1 MLILQLGVSSVS
13 ELRQALGA
21 TIDVL
26 PKKQATSEFSSDG
39 NEKPVPKE
47 PDSLVYTDS
56 STFLKVCFVHFI
68 NSKFSFIH
76 SKIKMYLSKLFHS

>member
-1 MLILQLGVSSVS
+1 MLLLQLGVSSVS

-26 PKKQATSEFSSDG
+26 PKKQAASEFSSDG

-56 STFLKVCFVHFI
+56 STFLKVCFLMVCFVHI
-68 NSKFSFIH
+68 SYVYSYKH
-76 SKIKMYLSKLFHS
+76 KV